1 MLRRPGAAHAVRF
14 LALVGVAALV
24 AACGSTVATAPP
36 TSGSLSPSATSSAT
50 SSAAPSAAPSAS
62 ASTGSSEP
70 SVEPNPSTLPQG
82 SEGPSPS
89 AGSSPQPGSSDAC
102 SGTAEN
108 RDFYAALA
116 ASVAWDVYCPVLP
129 AGWFVASGSYR
140 LSGGGQLTITY
151 RGPGG
156 AEIDVREGGYCAGQ
170 PDCIPTGT
178 DAGSASFGDLP
189 ARLLALGNGSWM
201 VVVAPP
207 GGDAAWQVTGT
218 GMDGPALAAYTAA
231 FAHVVQ

>member
-14 LALVGVAALV
+14 LALVGVVALV
-24 AACGSTVATAPP
+24 AACGPTVATAPP
-36 TSGSLSPSATSSAT
+36 TSGSPSPSATSSAE
-50 SSAAPSAAPSAS
+50 PSAAPSAS
-62 ASTGSSEP
+62 AGTGSPQP
-70 SVEPNPSTLPQG
+70 SVEPGGSPFPQG
-82 SEGPSPS
+82 SEGPSQS
-89 AGSSPQPGSSDAC
+89 AGPSPQPGSSDAC

-129 AGWFVASGSYR
+129 EGWFVASGSYR
-140 LSGGGQLTITY
+140 LSSGGQLTITY
-151 RGPGG
+151 RGPAG

-170 PDCIPTGT
+170 SDCIPSGT
-178 DAGSASFGDLP
+178 DSGSASFGDLP

-207 GGDAAWQVTGT
+207 GGDATWQATGT
-218 GMDGPALAAYTAA
+218 GMDGPALASYTAA

>member
-1 MLRRPGAAHAVRF
+1 
-14 LALVGVAALV
+14 
-24 AACGSTVATAPP
+24 
-36 TSGSLSPSATSSAT
+36 
-50 SSAAPSAAPSAS
+50 
-62 ASTGSSEP
+62 
-70 SVEPNPSTLPQG
+70 
-82 SEGPSPS
+82 
-89 AGSSPQPGSSDAC
+89 
-102 SGTAEN
+102 
-108 RDFYAALA
+108 
-116 ASVAWDVYCPVLP
+116 VAWDVYCPVLP
-129 AGWFVASGSYR
+129 PGWFVASGSYR
-140 LSGGGQLTITY
+140 LSSGGQLTITY

-170 PDCIPTGT
+170 SDCIPSGS

-207 GGDAAWQVTGT
+207 GGDAAWQATGT

>member
-36 TSGSLSPSATSSAT
+36 TSGSLLPSATSSAG
-50 SSAAPSAAPSAS
+50 PSAAPSAS
-62 ASTGSSEP
+62 ATIGSPQP
-70 SVEPNPSTLPQG
+70 SVEPGGSPFPQG
-82 SEGPSPS
+82 SEAPSPS
-89 AGSSPQPGSSDAC
+89 AGPSPQPGSSDAC

-129 AGWFVASGSYR
+129 PGWFVASGSYR
-140 LSGGGQLTITY
+140 LSSGGQLTITY

-170 PDCIPTGT
+170 SDCIPSGS

-207 GGDAAWQVTGT
+207 GGDAAWQATGT
-218 GMDGPALAAYTAA
+218 GMAGPALAAFTAA

>member
-24 AACGSTVATAPP
+24 AACGSTAVTAPP
-36 TSGSLSPSATSSAT
+36 TSGLLSPAATSSAE
-50 SSAAPSAAPSAS
+50 PSAAPSAS
-62 ASTGSSEP
+62 ATTGSPQP
-70 SVEPNPSTLPQG
+70 SVEPGGSPSPQG
-82 SEGPSPS
+82 SVEPAPSSGP
-89 AGSSPQPGSSDAC
+89 SPQPGSSDAC

-129 AGWFVASGSYR
+129 AGWFVDPRPNSNWYR
-140 LSGGGQLTITY
+140 LANGGQLSITY

-156 AEIDVREGGYCAGQ
+156 AEIDVREGSFCAGQ
-170 PDCIPTGT
+170 SDCIPSGM

-189 ARLLALGNGSWM
+189 ARLLDLGNGSWM

-207 GGDAAWQVTGT
+207 GGDAAWQATGT

>member
-36 TSGSLSPSATSSAT
+36 TSGSLLPSATSSAG
-50 SSAAPSAAPSAS
+50 PSAAPSAS
-62 ASTGSSEP
+62 ATIGSPQP
-70 SVEPNPSTLPQG
+70 SVEPGGSPFPQG
-82 SEGPSPS
+82 SEAPSPS
-89 AGSSPQPGSSDAC
+89 AGPSPQPGSSDAC

-129 AGWFVASGSYR
+129 PGWFVASGSYR
-140 LSGGGQLTITY
+140 LSSGGQLTITY

-170 PDCIPTGT
+170 SDCIPSGS

-207 GGDAAWQVTGT
+207 GGDAAWQATGT

>member
-36 TSGSLSPSATSSAT
+36 TSGSLAPSATSSAE
-50 SSAAPSAAPSAS
+50 PSVAPSAS
-62 ASTGSSEP
+62 ASASSPQP
-70 SVEPNPSTLPQG
+70 SVEPSGSPFPQG
-82 SEGPSPS
+82 SQGPSPS
-89 AGSSPQPGSSDAC
+89 AGPSPQPGSSDAC

-129 AGWFVASGSYR
+129 EGWFVASGSYR
-140 LSGGGQLTITY
+140 LSSGGQLTIAY

-156 AEIDVREGGYCAGQ
+156 AELDVREGGYCAGQ
-170 PDCIPTGT
+170 SGCIPSGT
-178 DAGSASFGDLP
+178 DAGSASFGGLG

-207 GGDAAWQVTGT
+207 GGDAAWQATGT
-218 GMDGPALAAYTAA
+218 GMDGPTLAAYTAA

>member
-24 AACGSTVATAPP
+24 AACGSTVATAPS
-36 TSGSLSPSATSSAT
+36 TSGSPSPSATSSAE
-50 SSAAPSAAPSAS
+50 PSAAPSAS
-62 ASTGSSEP
+62 ASTGSPQP
-70 SVEPNPSTLPQG
+70 SVEPGGSPFPQG

-89 AGSSPQPGSSDAC
+89 AGPSPQPGSSDAC

-129 AGWFVASGSYR
+129 EGWFVASGSYR
-140 LSGGGQLTITY
+140 LSNGGQLTITY
-151 RGPGG
+151 QGPAG
-156 AEIDVREGGYCAGQ
+156 ATLEVREGGYCSGQ

-178 DAGSASFGDLP
+178 DSGSASFGELA
-189 ARLLALGNGSWM
+189 ARLVDLGNESWL
-201 VVVAPP
+201 VVAASP
-207 GGDAAWQVTGT
+207 GGDASWQATGT
-218 GMDGPALAAYTAA
+218 GMDGPTLAGYTAA
-231 FAHVVQ
+231 FVRVDQ